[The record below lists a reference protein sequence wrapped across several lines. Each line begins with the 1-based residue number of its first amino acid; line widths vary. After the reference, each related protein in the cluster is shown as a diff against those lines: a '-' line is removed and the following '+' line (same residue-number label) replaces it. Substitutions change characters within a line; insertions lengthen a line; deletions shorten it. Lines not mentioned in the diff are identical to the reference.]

1 MTDTPFDPNPLGIR
15 GLDFVEFATPDPEAL
30 ARLFTAIGFRALARH
45 RSKAVTLYRQGDIN
59 FLINAEPDTFASRF
73 ADVNGLGV
81 VAIGMRV
88 AHAKQAYSRAI
99 QWGAWRFDHEQI
111 GPHELRIP
119 AIQGIGH
126 SLIYFVEHWRGKTG
140 TNESGVEPRMQPS
153 GESVFDVDFLPQP
166 GIDDVQAEPEGCG
179 LKTIDHFTQVVSR
192 GTLAEWKDFYRS
204 VLHFSELPE
213 AHANWHVS
221 QASSV
226 IVSPGNLIRI
236 PVYEEGAPRTAVM
249 HRYLHEHATDG
260 VQHVALATHDI
271 FATVDLIRR
280 EGLEFVQ
287 PPAGYYAQLDARLP
301 GHGLDVAALQ
311 QRHILVDGDT
321 SQPGAPRLLLQTF
334 VRRGLGEMALEIIER
349 RGDTGFGEG
358 NLVALEQARVAEHS
372 IGHAT
377 QPAAQAPVQN
387 PAQKN

>member
-1 MTDTPFDPNPLGIR
+1 MTDTPLDDNPLGIR
-15 GLDFVEFATPDPEAL
+15 GLDFVEFATPEPEAL

-88 AHAKQAYSRAI
+88 AHARQAYSRAI
-99 QWGAWRFDHEQI
+99 QWGAWRFDQEQV

-126 SLIYFVEHWRGKTG
+126 SLIYFVEHWRGKDSG
-140 TNESGVEPRMQPS
+140 ESSDKAGK
-153 GESVFDVDFLPQP
+153 GESVFDVDFLPEP
-166 GIDDVQAEPEGCG
+166 GIGDVQAEPVGTG

-260 VQHVALATHDI
+260 VQHVALATDDI
-271 FATVDLIRR
+271 FATVDRIRR

-287 PPAGYYAQLDARLP
+287 PPVEYYAQLDARLP
-301 GHGLDVAALQ
+301 GHGLDIAALQ

-349 RGDTGFGEG
+349 RGGTGFGEG
-358 NLVALEQARVAEHS
+358 NLVALEQARIVEH
-372 IGHAT
+372 AARQPT
-377 QPAAQAPVQN
+377 QN
-387 PAQKN
+387 S